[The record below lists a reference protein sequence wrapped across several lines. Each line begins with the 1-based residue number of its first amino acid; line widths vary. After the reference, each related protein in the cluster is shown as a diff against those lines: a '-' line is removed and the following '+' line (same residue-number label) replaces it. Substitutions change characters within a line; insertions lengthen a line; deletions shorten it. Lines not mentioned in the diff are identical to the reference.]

1 VLAISAPLLSDMSL
15 DLSFVQ
21 RNLPLFFDGMAI
33 TVLLAVLAISI
44 SLVWGLVI
52 ALVRMS
58 RFGFARWLASSY
70 IEIVRN
76 TPVLVQIYFIYFG
89 FAVAG
94 IHISGFLSSLLALSA
109 QNGGYMAEIYR
120 AGIQSISVKQIEGAK
135 ALGMR
140 WRTIMSMVVLP
151 QAVVRVIPPIGNQ
164 SILVVKDTSLAST
177 VAVAEMTQIGK
188 MLTER
193 TAASYEVFFTLA
205 VLYLVLTG
213 IVAILFRL
221 LERRLVI
228 AH

>member
-1 VLAISAPLLSDMSL
+1 MSI
-15 DLSFVQ
+15 DLFFIQ
-21 RNLPLFFDGMAI
+21 RNLPLFLEGMRI
-33 TVLLAVLAISI
+33 TVLLAVLAIAI

-52 ALVRMS
+52 ALARMS
-58 RFGFARWLASSY
+58 RLRLLRFLGGAY
-70 IEIVRN
+70 VEIVRN

-89 FAVAG
+89 FAALG
-94 IHISGFLSSLLALSA
+94 FHISGFLSALIALAA
-109 QNGGYMAEIYR
+109 QNGGYLAEIYR

-164 SILVVKDTSLAST
+164 SILILKDTSLAST
-177 VAVAEMTQIGK
+177 VAVAEMTQVGK

-193 TAASYEVFFTLA
+193 TAAAYEVFFTLA
-205 VLYLVLTG
+205 LLYLVLTG
-213 IVAILFRL
+213 VVAMLFRL
-221 LERRLVI
+221 LERRLAI